1 MWLIIVVILTAVLP
15 GCAEASAH
23 YMYDGEYDVL
33 RVGEVRFNDTMAF
46 PASMAT
52 EVRRRYV
59 LTGVELGTRY
69 LVHLSHLGSPSIEY
83 RIHVGRVHRSA
94 IKGKIWP
101 AKELAPGRRKLADV
115 IMLHFKTH
123 VDELL
128 FDYIDGDGDV
138 DNGDTEYGVKN
149 DDLVVLE
156 IRGTRNAFPV
166 QPDKWRKFSY
176 NLRVEAIGS
185 GSGINRLI
193 MWHAMLVIAAVAV
206 VVVLVPRLIG
216 NTIACDAPMPTR
228 PRYDFLI
235 FLVNKRTKTKA

>member
-1 MWLIIVVILTAVLP
+1 MWLIVAVIFTVLLP

-23 YMYDGEYDVL
+23 YTYDGEYDVL
-33 RVGEVRFNDTMAF
+33 RVGEVRFNDTMTF
-46 PASMAT
+46 PASMGT

-69 LVHLSHLGSPSIEY
+69 LVHLSYLGSPSIEY

-101 AKELAPGRRKLADV
+101 AKEFTPGQRKLADV
-115 IMLHFKTH
+115 IMLHFRTH
-123 VDELL
+123 GDELF

-138 DNGDTEYGVKN
+138 DNGDTEYGNKN

-176 NLRVEAIGS
+176 NLRVEAMGS
-185 GSGINRLI
+185 GNAINRLI
-193 MWHAMLVIAAVAV
+193 MWHAVLIITAVAV
-206 VVVLVPRLIG
+206 VVMLVPRFIT
-216 NTIACDAPMPTR
+216 NFIACGSPMPTR
-228 PRYDFLI
+228 PRHDFLI
-235 FLVNKRTKTKA
+235 FLVNKRTKTKL